1 VHILCVF
8 MMHDDIEFHR
18 TVTIVELIKVLF
30 TLAYQCIEN
39 LTFFNFFFIE
49 IQISF
54 NWTFFLFMQREKC
67 WSSSH
72 YFHWIQRHN

>member
-1 VHILCVF
+1 MHLLFVF

-39 LTFFNFFFIE
+39 LTFLNFF
-49 IQISF
+49 
-54 NWTFFLFMQREKC
+54 
-67 WSSSH
+67 
-72 YFHWIQRHN
+72 Y